1 MLELLQG
8 DCVRLSLVAV
18 RSGITLVM
26 QVKMKVL
33 VEFVLGPTAAS
44 TQYNTPAMPQGNLE
58 AREPVVIGHVG
69 YNIIQAKK
77 TVVITEIIK

>member
-1 MLELLQG
+1 M
-8 DCVRLSLVAV
+8 AV

-44 TQYNTPAMPQGNLE
+44 TQYNTPAMSQGNLE